1 MRCEMTKNI
10 PMLLLILVGAAG
22 LAFFSAVPV
31 SHSQPEPEG
40 YAGANACAMCHSEL
54 TAGWKTTRHAR
65 AFDTLKKK
73 SQEKLP
79 ACVKCH
85 VVGFEKPGGYV
96 DQELTPEL
104 AGVQCESCHGPAAAH
119 AANPANKKGLIDP
132 GEKTCREC
140 HTPGQDPKFD
150 YAGKKRFVHGESGK
164 GGVK

>member
-1 MRCEMTKNI
+1 MQKVTVLS
-10 PMLLLILVGAAG
+10 LLLAAAAG
-22 LAFFSAVPV
+22 FVFFSAVPV
-31 SHSQPEPEG
+31 GHSQPPQEG
-40 YAGANACAMCHSEL
+40 YAGAAACAMCHGEL
-54 TAGWKTTRHAR
+54 AAGWKTTRHAR
-65 AFDTLKKK
+65 AFETLKKK

-119 AANPANKKGLIDP
+119 AANPANKKSLIDP
-132 GEKTCREC
+132 GEKTCRAC

-150 YAGKKRFVHGESGK
+150 YAGKKHSVHGASEK
-164 GGVK
+164 GGGK